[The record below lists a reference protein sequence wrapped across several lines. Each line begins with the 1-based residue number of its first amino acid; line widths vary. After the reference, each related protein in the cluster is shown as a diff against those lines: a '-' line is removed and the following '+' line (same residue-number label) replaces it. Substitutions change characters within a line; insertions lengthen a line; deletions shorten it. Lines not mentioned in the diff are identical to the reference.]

1 MPAKRSADGDPKG
14 PGEPRQF
21 KQTKL
26 SFASASRTHPEKP
39 KAEPEGLEKAPS
51 ATTIETGN
59 PGQGPQSVQ
68 TDSTQASEKVT
79 AAGSYN
85 KAPTNPPKVSGKE
98 PAATSDAKAS
108 PSLTISPTLTPNP
121 LTPAA
126 STSKTTP
133 AIRIRIT
140 DKIGDLFAA
149 PPNTLLIHACNCIGS
164 WGGGIA
170 LAFRDRYPAAYAVYR
185 AHCARSTPDALLG
198 TALLIP
204 PQTGKGNK
212 GKVNVNKEGQQ
223 GNKDTGQGHYVGCLF
238 TSRRVGKG
246 RDAPETIL
254 RATVPAMAHLMRL
267 VAEEEGRA
275 GASIAEVRMC
285 RINSGLFAVPWDQSK
300 KAIEGMELMEGEVPQ
315 CADGGVV
322 DVVAYE
328 RP

>member
-1 MPAKRSADGDPKG
+1 
-14 PGEPRQF
+14 
-21 KQTKL
+21 
-26 SFASASRTHPEKP
+26 
-39 KAEPEGLEKAPS
+39 
-51 ATTIETGN
+51 
-59 PGQGPQSVQ
+59 
-68 TDSTQASEKVT
+68 VT
-79 AAGSYN
+79 AAGSN
-85 KAPTNPPKVSGKE
+85 DKAPTNPTKALGKD
-98 PAATSDAKAS
+98 PAVTSDAKAS
-108 PSLTISPTLTPNP
+108 PSLAISPTPTPNP

-126 STSKTTP
+126 STNKTTP

-204 PQTGKGNK
+204 PQTGKG
-212 GKVNVNKEGQQ
+212 QQ

-275 GASIAEVRMC
+275 GVSIAEVRMC

-300 KAIEGMELMEGEVPQ
+300 KAIEGMELEEGEVPQ